1 MHFYPIYRRL
11 IKKLA
16 TQWKLSLLLL
26 FIFFIGAIVIA
37 LFPIAIKQLLDS
49 IFIEEDW
56 VLVQKSFVM
65 ILMLGITQAIVN
77 FSGNHLTQMIS
88 RGFGINFPQ
97 EVLSKLLTLSIDQY
111 EDFIKQ
117 KKLNELFQNII
128 QINLV
133 TIEKLILLIKESFL
147 IVGLSICI
155 IYLHKDFLLLALL
168 LTLSIIFIKQI
179 AADQFNK
186 INQEYRKS
194 FNNVMHSSIQ
204 SIQHYKEIKL
214 NQGQAYESY
223 RFGKTISFVFEKNQ
237 PKIVIKSVI
246 NFLTEIIVMCIIVLS
261 IYLLTLEI
269 MHTGFNF
276 DETIALIAATSLLFF
291 SIYKWKIIFA
301 TLSLDTKRLAKVFSF
316 LDQITDEDKEAQPL
330 STVQGK
336 LQFEHILLDEVSQPA
351 LTLNMTILPSE
362 KIIFTQYST
371 EAKNRLI
378 DFLLRFQKIS
388 SGRILLD
395 NQSIEKIKID
405 DLHAN
410 VALISKN
417 TVPLDDTVAGNIA
430 YGAMRHATET
440 QITSA
445 VHASASAYF
454 IKTMP
459 EGLQTRIGKN
469 GAQIQ
474 EAEYIKIAIAR
485 TLLKNPK
492 ILILDEVS
500 NLKEFGNPNEG
511 VLKNLTQNRTTL
523 IFSNNVSSEVNC
535 DLIVNLENGNVMR
548 GSVKNAIH

>member
-1 MHFYPIYRRL
+1 M
-11 IKKLA
+11 
-16 TQWKLSLLLL
+16 
-26 FIFFIGAIVIA
+26 
-37 LFPIAIKQLLDS
+37 
-49 IFIEEDW
+49 
-56 VLVQKSFVM
+56 
-65 ILMLGITQAIVN
+65 
-77 FSGNHLTQMIS
+77 
-88 RGFGINFPQ
+88 
-97 EVLSKLLTLSIDQY
+97 
-111 EDFIKQ
+111 
-117 KKLNELFQNII
+117 
-128 QINLV
+128 
-133 TIEKLILLIKESFL
+133 
-147 IVGLSICI
+147 
-155 IYLHKDFLLLALL
+155 LALL